1 MFKIIQKSTTVDA
14 EKCLSNFLINNCYE
28 NILSPSYIEDELLC
42 LILRSLR
49 FQIDQLKNINEINKF
64 LSYSSCGK
72 ILGGLVLKNDVQSYF
87 NLIFKNIIEKIEN
100 KTENRSWNFNI
111 GEINKVIKE
120 KKNNHKKKENNNSL
134 SDFLYDEK
142 EQQENNEIFLRKY
155 IPDLTR
161 KELMEI
167 LKKQENYEMQS
178 YIIKQLSKFE
188 KDDNLYSNSN
198 FLSQIY
204 QTDESEN
211 VLQLYQNDFLKCTEI
226 ITEIFKTLIE
236 NIHLIPFSL
245 KCICKIISEL
255 IHRKFKEITKIELIH
270 FLGEFFFGKLFN
282 PIFLCP
288 DYNGLISSFIIS
300 KNTRNNIGQICF
312 IIDKLISG
320 EFFTSDNYSFFTPF
334 NWFFLNDIMPLVI
347 EFFDKIKNVTL
358 PDFIEKLINEPE
370 KDNFY
375 YDFFDENKNE
385 FFQHKSICFS
395 LFDFQTLFNIVK
407 KNKEFFFEDPIVN
420 NLDEEK
426 KNKKILERK
435 QFIMT
440 FKKLCI
446 DVHMK
451 SIEKQIEEDK
461 KEKIKN
467 YFLEYQ
473 IIYNQQFNN
482 LMNIEHKKSQPNLT
496 IPEIKNLKSDE
507 NIMKNNLIK
516 IQNFLCKLLYN
527 YRTLNISDF
536 SDKNNLDTINI
547 LHELIKFLKT
557 GSFVLDNSIP
567 SEWYANS
574 LLKLLNVLPEKYKEN
589 DFNIIYENLTNDLN
603 NSIKTFDFESLSQI
617 FEKLKYTERAMKKFD
632 FIKRAFNEISMNN
645 IIKKFVEN
653 NPLPVEIVTKISKN
667 YFEIKKLEKG
677 EIDNEIVQRKNL
689 KCKNIFDFTKKF
701 PPLIIYQQKQDL
713 DLFELEEKL
722 NLPKR
727 LEEYFQLIKN
737 EMEKYKPFK
746 EYDKNQKLKIYYNI
760 TSYVMSNIYDK
771 IFPILPD
778 LDDTLIY
785 HNSFRLSWI
794 EPNNLLKN
802 NNYIFDN
809 FLPETKELLIKLNL
823 EKSPLQKLDC
833 IIKLSQ
839 KVKNIIEFNNG
850 SDLIGVEDTLPI
862 FQFAVIKAQPERL
875 NSNYKYINLYLNKE
889 LRGGNKGHLLS
900 QIKIIGEFIKDISY
914 ENFNDVNQEQFVKLC
929 NDATRL

>member
-1 MFKIIQKSTTVDA
+1 M
-14 EKCLSNFLINNCYE
+14 
-28 NILSPSYIEDELLC
+28 
-42 LILRSLR
+42 
-49 FQIDQLKNINEINKF
+49 
-64 LSYSSCGK
+64 
-72 ILGGLVLKNDVQSYF
+72 
-87 NLIFKNIIEKIEN
+87 
-100 KTENRSWNFNI
+100 
-111 GEINKVIKE
+111 
-120 KKNNHKKKENNNSL
+120 KK
-134 SDFLYDEK
+134 
-142 EQQENNEIFLRKY
+142 
-155 IPDLTR
+155 
-161 KELMEI
+161 
-167 LKKQENYEMQS
+167 
-178 YIIKQLSKFE
+178 
-188 KDDNLYSNSN
+188 
-198 FLSQIY
+198 
-204 QTDESEN
+204 
-211 VLQLYQNDFLKCTEI
+211 
-226 ITEIFKTLIE
+226 
-236 NIHLIPFSL
+236 
-245 KCICKIISEL
+245 
-255 IHRKFKEITKIELIH
+255 
-270 FLGEFFFGKLFN
+270 
-282 PIFLCP
+282 
-288 DYNGLISSFIIS
+288 
-300 KNTRNNIGQICF
+300 
-312 IIDKLISG
+312 
-320 EFFTSDNYSFFTPF
+320 
-334 NWFFLNDIMPLVI
+334 
-347 EFFDKIKNVTL
+347 
-358 PDFIEKLINEPE
+358 
-370 KDNFY
+370 
-375 YDFFDENKNE
+375 
-385 FFQHKSICFS
+385 
-395 LFDFQTLFNIVK
+395 
-407 KNKEFFFEDPIVN
+407 
-420 NLDEEK
+420 K

-653 NPLPVEIVTKISKN
+653 NPLPVEIVTKISQN

-746 EYDKNQKLKIYYNI
+746 EYDKNEKVKIYYNI

-833 IIKLSQ
+833 IINLS
-839 KVKNIIEFNNG
+839 KKIKNIIEFNNG
-850 SDLIGVEDTLPI
+850 SDLVGVEDTLPI